1 MHGYT
6 CKLFVSWLSMWLEA
20 VQEYFLASNTY
31 HCSMKQNRGKVKN
44 MGGCKVIYIPGFVMQ
59 LHSGDRD
66 CMGTDNP
73 PIIEFLDCS
82 ITRLATDNTTVQLA
96 SVGFAPACTLVSIR
110 T

>member
-1 MHGYT
+1 
-6 CKLFVSWLSMWLEA
+6 
-20 VQEYFLASNTY
+20 
-31 HCSMKQNRGKVKN
+31 
-44 MGGCKVIYIPGFVMQ
+44 MQ

-73 PIIEFLDCS
+73 PIIEFLYCS